1 MPLLRRCNPLARLTP
16 PPPSSHARRLTTFRP
31 GDRVLLRPTKVD
43 RNTTYASPILTKPLN
58 PSHRIDTPRGRIEH
72 NEIVGKGVRD
82 VVRTGVKKSGDG
94 SPSASR
100 NGTEYRLH
108 EVKLEEYVRLTRRLV
123 TPLYPQDVQVIV
135 GLMDLHPEPARWGE
149 DENAG
154 ERLEILEAGT
164 GHGTLTLYLSRAIHA
179 ANPPMPRH
187 LQAVKTESSEEEAD
201 DTAID
206 AWKSTRRAIIHSVEI
221 SAKHSVHAEG
231 VVKGFRH
238 GIYTHNVAFHVDSVT
253 PFIDS
258 QQSSRKN
265 GDQPFLSHAFLDLP
279 GTETHLAAV
288 ASALRTDGSLIVFC
302 PSITQIMACLA
313 TVKEDSLPLEL
324 EKVLELGVNGGT
336 AGREWDLRAVKPR
349 VRQQPDA
356 GVEPSVLG
364 EGGESGVESDMREDS
379 GVDSSPSEKTEQS
392 AKIADDDDG
401 GWEMICRPKVGELVV
416 GGGFLGV
423 FRKHHLLRK
432 QDEVGI

>member
-1 MPLLRRCNPLARLTP
+1 MPLLRRCNPLAHLA
-16 PPPSSHARRLTTFRP
+16 PSPRVPNARRLTTFRLD
-31 GDRVLLRPTKVD
+31 DRVLLHPTKAD
-43 RNTTYASPILTKPLN
+43 RNTTYASPILTKALH
-58 PSHRIDTPRGRIEH
+58 PSGHVDTPRGRIRH
-72 NEIVGKGVRD
+72 DEIVGRGVRD
-82 VVRTGVKKSGDG
+82 VVRTGVKKPGDG
-94 SPSASR
+94 GASASR

-149 DENAG
+149 DDNAG
-154 ERLEILEAGT
+154 ERLEIMEAGT

-179 ANPPMPRH
+179 ANPPLPRH
-187 LQAVKTESSEEEAD
+187 AQAVKTEGGEEEAD
-201 DTAID
+201 DTVING
-206 AWKSTRRAIIHSVEI
+206 WKSTRRAIIHSVEI
-221 SAKHSVHAEG
+221 SPKHSAHAEG
-231 VVKGFRH
+231 IVQGFRH
-238 GIYTHNVAFHVDSVT
+238 GMYTHNVDFHVSSVT
-253 PFIDS
+253 PFIHA
-258 QQSSRKN
+258 QHSRRNN
-265 GDQPFLSHAFLDLP
+265 GDQAFLSHAFLDLP

-302 PSITQIMACLA
+302 PSITQIMACLS
-313 TVKEDSLPLEL
+313 TVKQDSLPLEL

-364 EGGESGVESDMREDS
+364 EGGDSGVESDVREDS

-392 AKIADDDDG
+392 AKIADYDDG
-401 GWEMICRPKVGELVV
+401 GWKMICRPKVGELVV

-423 FRKHHLLRK
+423 FRKHNLLRR
-432 QDEVGI
+432 QDER

>member
-16 PPPSSHARRLTTFRP
+16 PPRSPHARQLTTFRP

-43 RNTTYASPILTKPLN
+43 RNTTYASPILTKPLH
-58 PSHRIDTPRGRIEH
+58 PSHRVDTPRGRIEH

-94 SPSASR
+94 SSSPI
-100 NGTEYRLH
+100 
-108 EVKLEEYVRLTRRLV
+108 

-149 DENAG
+149 DEKAG

-179 ANPPMPRH
+179 ANPPLPRH
-187 LQAVKTESSEEEAD
+187 LQVVKTEGGEEEAD
-201 DTAID
+201 DTPID
-206 AWKSTRRAIIHSVEI
+206 AWKSTRRAVIHSVEI
-221 SAKHSVHAEG
+221 SPKHSAHAEG
-231 VVKGFRH
+231 IVKGFRH
-238 GIYTHNVAFHVDSVT
+238 GMYTHNVDFHVSSVT
-253 PFIDS
+253 PFIHA
-258 QQSSRKN
+258 QHSRRNN
-265 GDQPFLSHAFLDLP
+265 GDQRFLSHAFLDLP

-288 ASALRTDGSLIVFC
+288 ASALRTDGSLILFC

-364 EGGESGVESDMREDS
+364 EGGESGVESDIREDS

-392 AKIADDDDG
+392 AKIADYDDG
-401 GWEMICRPKVGELVV
+401 GWKMICRPKVGELVV

-423 FRKHHLLRK
+423 FRKHNLLRR
-432 QDEVGI
+432 QDER